1 MNSAAGAGDLVS
13 SPTSVPLC
21 QRFSLEEIQSSTK
34 DFDDDM
40 VIGEGG
46 FGKVYKGQLS
56 SEEDG
61 HVVAIK
67 RLNPMSNQGEHE
79 FRAEIETLS
88 KLRHRHLVSLIGYC
102 DDNKEMILVY
112 EYMPNGTLYHHLHQA
127 EITLN
132 WYQRI
137 KIGIGAALG
146 LDYLHTGVS
155 SEHRIIHRDVK
166 STNILLDENMTAMI
180 SDFGLSKINPTNQSS
195 SWVDASVKG
204 TFGYLDPEYFYTKKL
219 SRKTDVYAFGVV
231 LFELLTGRRAVDDR
245 YGEEECSLVTW
256 AKKCVKEKNLDQ
268 MVDSNIKGTI
278 FPKCLIRFT
287 QIAYGCVRSIPKVRP
302 TMIQV
307 VTSLQAILELQLKS
321 ESSAKSSGKMSLIW
335 KIHKYLPV
343 VTKQNSGIDLTFLEY
358 VCAYLCP
365 LYYTTTSR
373 IIYISFSVF
382 FFFCLLLDQSSTS
395 SPTKWR
401 GSFHDEWIHHQRVA
415 SRRINVFTYD
425 ELNYATGNFQE
436 TCSEKRINGEVYKG
450 WVDKLTYAPCSQSSG
465 MPIEVERYYLQD
477 DNKLRPLR
485 ECSHPNLFG
494 PIGYCIE
501 GKQCF
506 IVYES
511 MHNGNFEDLLCRGK
525 HHKKKNSGYT

>member
-382 FFFCLLLDQSSTS
+382 FFCLLLDQSSTS

-477 DNKLRPLR
+477 DVR
-485 ECSHPNLFG
+485 
-494 PIGYCIE
+494 IYCFTISTI
-501 GKQCF
+501 F
-506 IVYES
+506 
-511 MHNGNFEDLLCRGK
+511 
-525 HHKKKNSGYT
+525 